1 VGAIFLDWL
10 AAPSNARW
18 LDVGCGTG
26 AFTNVVIESCS
37 PAAVTAVDPSP
48 SQIDHARRQPIA
60 QRAEFRVADAQ
71 QLPFP
76 DGAFDVVASALVI
89 NFIPDR
95 PRALAEMRRV
105 GCPGGIVAGYV
116 WDFAGERGTA
126 SPLRHALRQIGVEPP
141 VMPGFEDSRLAS
153 LESLFEGAG
162 LDEIATRTIDIA
174 VAFANFDEFWRAQMP
189 AYNHPTKA
197 IMACRAIMHTH
208 RTAAPQCCRPAP
220 TVALPIRHAPMRPK
234 HACRSDAASRSH
246 RAIGWLDPAAQTRP
260 RRRTRRSTP
269 RSAAPHGT
277 P

>member
-1 VGAIFLDWL
+1 MAEHNIRFNDGEAYERFMGRWSRVVGAVFLDWL
-10 AAPSNARW
+10 AAPPNARW

-26 AFTNVVIESCS
+26 AFTRLVVETRS
-37 PAAVTAVDPSP
+37 PIAVTAIDPLP

-60 QRAEFRVADAQ
+60 QRAEFQVADAQ

-95 PRALAEMRRV
+95 PRALAEMHRV
-105 GCPGGIVAGYV
+105 GRRGGIVAGYV

-153 LESLFEGAG
+153 LESLFKGAG

-189 AYNHPTKA
+189 AYNPTTKA
-197 IMACRAIMHTH
+197 IMALPESDHARFIERLHAMLPAGPDGSIAYSARAHAVKA
-208 RTAAPQCCRPAP
+208 RVPQ
-220 TVALPIRHAPMRPK
+220 
-234 HACRSDAASRSH
+234 
-246 RAIGWLDPAAQTRP
+246 
-260 RRRTRRSTP
+260 
-269 RSAAPHGT
+269 
-277 P
+277 